1 LPDKSI
7 DYDALA
13 TDLTKHA
20 KDKLIPMLQS
30 KVEGLKEGKRD
41 HIDYVYANSN
51 FLRSWLS
58 HLIKR
63 DRSGKYEQ
71 SIDIALITAEIMK
84 KVGVEALGVFD
95 KPGHEFI
102 LRMKFAVPTILHML
116 IQNGPLD
123 EPMSGSKCVIY
134 SDNYRQCPLEIH
146 WLEIDANFS
155 DEYDKK
161 TMTMTSEDYEMAV
174 AELAGSEVV

>member
-1 LPDKSI
+1 
-7 DYDALA
+7 
-13 TDLTKHA
+13 
-20 KDKLIPMLQS
+20 MLQS
-30 KVEGLKEGKRD
+30 TVDGLKEGKRD

-51 FLRSWLS
+51 FLRSWLG
-58 HLIKR
+58 HLIKS

-84 KVGVEALGVFD
+84 KVGVEAFGGLD
-95 KPGHEFI
+95 TPGHEFI

-134 SDNYRQCPLEIH
+134 SDN
-146 WLEIDANFS
+146 
-155 DEYDKK
+155 
-161 TMTMTSEDYEMAV
+161 
-174 AELAGSEVV
+174 